1 MTCVKNVT
9 LGLQVK
15 DILTVRVVGAVVV
28 KG

>member
-9 LGLQVK
+9 LGLQVMN
-15 DILTVRVVGAVVV
+15 ILTVRVVGAVVV